1 MQNTNLLKA
10 KSSKLKAFTLIELII
25 YIAMFAGAS
34 IVLTSMLITI
44 LKVQNREAL
53 GNDVSSQ
60 LTFVLENVN
69 RLVRESSLIEKVYE
83 GNDLNAPCVNYCSVK
98 LRMPKSSEDPTIITS
113 DEDAIYLKR
122 GSTGPCAATAP
133 NSLECAITNEKVVV
147 TNLNFKQDVVQRG
160 RSILNIDASLKFNSP
175 DPKFAILR
183 SIKSAVGRASA
194 AAFDGSIVPIAVPPA
209 TSDNQYDVGVA
220 GNRWRD
226 GFFGRNLII
235 GGISGVG
242 IDEDTDIPS
251 GTSFYVPST
260 AGYFQFAKSGAG
272 APTAT
277 DCDQDNERGRLYIDT
292 TNNRFYVCNGATR
305 NWDYAVLTN

>member
-1 MQNTNLLKA
+1 MD
-10 KSSKLKAFTLIELII
+10 SKKKGFTLIELVI

-34 IVLTSMLITI
+34 ILLTSMLITI

-60 LTFVLENVN
+60 LTFVLETTN

-83 GNDLNAPCVNYCSVK
+83 GTDINSTCANYCSVT
-98 LRMPKSSEDPTIITS
+98 LRMPKTSVDPTIISS
-113 DEDAIYLKR
+113 DANAIYLQQ
-122 GSTGPCAATAP
+122 GTGPKTA
-133 NSLECAITNEKVVV
+133 LTNDKVLI
-147 TNLNFKQDVVQRG
+147 TNLNFKQDVVERG
-160 RSILNIDASLKFNSP
+160 RSILNIDASLKFNST

-183 SIKSAVGRASA
+183 SIKSAVGRVSA
-194 AAFDGSIVPIAVPPA
+194 AAFDGSIIPIAVPPA
-209 TSDNQYDVGVA
+209 TSDNQYDVGVS

-226 GFFGRNLII
+226 GFFGRNLVI

-251 GTSFYVPST
+251 GTSFFVPANS
-260 AGYFQFAKSGAG
+260 GYLQFTMNNAG
-272 APTAT
+272 APTPS

-292 TNNRFYVCNGATR
+292 TNNRLYVCNGALR